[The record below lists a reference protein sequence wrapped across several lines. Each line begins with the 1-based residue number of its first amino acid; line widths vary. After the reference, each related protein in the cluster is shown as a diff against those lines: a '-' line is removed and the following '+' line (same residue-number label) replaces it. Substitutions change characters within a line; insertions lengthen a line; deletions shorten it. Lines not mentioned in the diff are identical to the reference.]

1 MPTHIEGAA
10 MMAPVCYTRIFLIL
24 RLKQVKAYELFD
36 LGDDNARKDG
46 LAVLRMMVD
55 QRNISTWVRLKGCV
69 ALSFHV
75 SNLEEAAVGSILC
88 LWRNTLN
95 TLTDVLARRAPL
107 VRSSPVPVGGGP
119 LRPAPGCS
127 AACHRCRDCAVAH
140 AHCPPV
146 HRREGRRRSSRIRRG
161 LKGLR

>member
-24 RLKQVKAYELFD
+24 RLKQAKAYELFD

-55 QRNISTWVRLKGCV
+55 QRDISTWVRLKGCV

-75 SNLEEAAVGSILC
+75 SNLEEAAMYL
-88 LWRNTLN
+88 R
-95 TLTDVLARRAPL
+95 DARRLYDQVLSLPEANRSDPRL
-107 VRSSPVPVGGGP
+107 VAQLPAIAVEIARSRMHIVRRFIDEKGDGE
-119 LRPAPGCS
+119 
-127 AACHRCRDCAVAH
+127 
-140 AHCPPV
+140 V
-146 HRREGRRRSSRIRRG
+146 HG
-161 LKGLR
+161 